1 MIPIHLGIWFYSN
14 GLNWVHFH
22 NYPGFDCVVL
32 HDNSQFHRVWQS
44 EVAPWIRI
52 SYHIRSGWSLLF
64 SDSIWEAF
72 YESGKG
78 WCSPWLVQ
86 CDLKKKNV
94 ERWQQPGVC
103 CSAVNKHRTKKTT
116 WWGNAQLSTI
126 FLTASQSSPLF
137 NFLICSLLY

>member
-14 GLNWVHFH
+14 GLNWVHFY
-22 NYPGFDCVVL
+22 NYPRFDCVVL

-44 EVAPWIRI
+44 EVAPCIHI

-78 WCSPWLVQ
+78 WCSLWLVQ
-86 CDLKKKNV
+86 YDLKKKCG
-94 ERWQQPGVC
+94 EMATTGVC
-103 CSAVNKHRTKKTT
+103 CSAVNKHRTQKTT
-116 WWGNAQLSTI
+116 WWGNAQLATI
-126 FLTASQSSPLF
+126 FLTASQSSPFF